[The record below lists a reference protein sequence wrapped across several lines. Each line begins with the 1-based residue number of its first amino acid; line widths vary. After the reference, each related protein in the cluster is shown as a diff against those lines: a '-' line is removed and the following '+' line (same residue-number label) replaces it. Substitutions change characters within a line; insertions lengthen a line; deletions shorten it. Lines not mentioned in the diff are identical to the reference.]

1 MEILS
6 DALSCRWGIFVNYL
20 AAALAGGLGMYVVT
34 FLAVPIGAIL
44 RVRNAFKTDDAI
56 DRFFGIKPDAI
67 YRDGRRI
74 ISITN
79 EPSIIG
85 EQYKW
90 ILSVKGFTQL
100 FTVGAVFFVIVGSIG
115 GAICT
120 TPYAPP
126 KPSMGITGS
135 TNTDLNASAD
145 SSSNQGEVPGLD
157 QVAQKTLLAT
167 VSVKKINVRK
177 KDNTDALVISTLFA
191 GDVVVLD
198 ARNVTTTWAHTTM
211 QGYEGWIRLDLL
223 TIIEGSPDELSLRE
237 E

>member
-56 DRFFGIKPDAI
+56 DRFFDIKTDGLF
-67 YRDGRRI
+67 RDSRNI
-74 ISITN
+74 MHVSDQ
-79 EPSIIG
+79 PSIMSQ
-85 EQYKW
+85 QYRW
-90 ILSVKGFTQL
+90 ILSKKGFIQL
-100 FTVGAVFFVIVGSIG
+100 FTVGAVFFVIVGSVG

-126 KPSMGITGS
+126 KPSMGMTES

-145 SSSNQGEVPGLD
+145 SSSGQGALPGLD
-157 QVAQKTLLAT
+157 QGDQKTLLAT

-177 KDNTDALVISTLFA
+177 NDNTDALVVSKLIA
-191 GDVVVLD
+191 GDVIVLD
-198 ARNVTTTWAHTTM
+198 ARNASTTWAHTTM

-223 TIIEGSPDELSLRE
+223 TISEGSPDELPLRE